1 MLFIGC
7 CQVAIFQKNQL
18 VWQLWLEYD
27 LFSASLGSRQV
38 PASCLVPTHYVHRYT
53 VVSAGCRPSYSPLP
67 YM

>member
-27 LFSASLGSRQV
+27 LFSASLEEKQGNQAIYEKV
-38 PASCLVPTHYVHRYT
+38 
-53 VVSAGCRPSYSPLP
+53 
-67 YM
+67 